1 MPAVPGPRPGAGPSC
16 RGRYGETAG
25 RATAGTNR
33 QLDRSVMEAQSEAHK
48 IEELD
53 IKNADIHKV
62 DASRT
67 VSRKR
72 QCRSPAKGLN

>member
-1 MPAVPGPRPGAGPSC
+1 
-16 RGRYGETAG
+16 
-25 RATAGTNR
+25 
-33 QLDRSVMEAQSEAHK
+33 MEAQSEAHK